1 MAKQVIKFFADWCGP
16 CKAYGPSFTQVREEL
31 ESDEITFLE
40 INVEND
46 PENLSGQYGVRGIPH
61 TVVLE
66 EGADTRAQSGRLGV
80 EELKE
85 FILN

>member
-1 MAKQVIKFFADWCGP
+1 MSKKVIKFFADWCGP
-16 CKAYGPSFTQVREEL
+16 CKVYAPAFEKVKEEL
-31 ESDEITFLE
+31 QSEEIQFVE

-46 PENLSGQYGVRGIPH
+46 PDNLAGEYKVRGIPH
-61 TVVLE
+61 TVVIE
-66 EGADTRAQSGRLGV
+66 EGVDTRSKSGRLGV

>member
-1 MAKQVIKFFADWCGP
+1 MSKKVIKFFADWCGP
-16 CKAYGPSFTQVREEL
+16 CKVYAPTFESVKQEL
-31 ESDEITFLE
+31 QSDEIEFVE

-46 PENLSGQYGVRGIPH
+46 PDNLAGEYGVRGIPH
-61 TVVLE
+61 TVILE
-66 EGADTRAQSGRLGV
+66 EGAETRAASGRLGE

>member
-1 MAKQVIKFFADWCGP
+1 MSKRVIKFFADWCGP
-16 CKAYGPSFTQVREEL
+16 CKVYAPAFEKVKQEL
-31 ESDEITFLE
+31 QSDQITFVE

-46 PENLSGQYGVRGIPH
+46 PDNLAGQYGVRGIPH

-66 EGADTRAQSGRLGV
+66 EGATTRSKSGRLD
-80 EELKE
+80 EQELKE

>member
-1 MAKQVIKFFADWCGP
+1 MKKTVIKFWAGYCGP
-16 CKAYGPSFTQVREEL
+16 CKVYAPAFEKVKEEL
-31 ESDEITFLE
+31 QSEQIEFVE

-46 PENLSGQYGVRGIPH
+46 PDNLAGQYGVRGIPH
-61 TVVLE
+61 TVILE
-66 EGADTRAQSGRLGV
+66 EGAETRAASGRLGV

>member
-1 MAKQVIKFFADWCGP
+1 MSKKVIKFFADWCGP
-16 CKAYGPSFTQVREEL
+16 CKVYAPAFESVKQEL
-31 ESDEITFLE
+31 QSDEIELVE

-46 PENLSGQYGVRGIPH
+46 PDNLAGQYGVRGIPH
-61 TVVLE
+61 TVVVQELLQP
-66 EGADTRAQSGRLGV
+66 RSKSGRLGE